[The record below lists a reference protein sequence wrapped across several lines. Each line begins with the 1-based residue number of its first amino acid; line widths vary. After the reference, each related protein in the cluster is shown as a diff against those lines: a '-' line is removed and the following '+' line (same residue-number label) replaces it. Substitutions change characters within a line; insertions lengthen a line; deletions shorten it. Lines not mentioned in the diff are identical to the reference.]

1 MSIFRKFMTLKVKA
15 LIDIIYIARINERI
29 NLYQFTS
36 FSACFHVVSI
46 ILLVADL
53 SNDKMRL
60 SAKSSSS
67 SDRTV
72 WSPLVTTSLEI
83 LLMKS

>member
-1 MSIFRKFMTLKVKA
+1 MAKNNYCTSIFRNDLESNHEYRQNKPKDKS
-15 LIDIIYIARINERI
+15 I
-29 NLYQFTS
+29 YQFTS

-72 WSPLVTTSLEI
+72 
-83 LLMKS
+83 